1 MPKINLTEQ
10 LKFGKTFCPLPFI
23 SYHTNVKKQRK
34 LCCISPKVVDDTRL
48 TEIRTDILNDVE
60 VVECTKCYKQEES
73 KLISRRQ
80 QLLRDWLVNE
90 EDVVAAIETHLAG
103 NEPAYVDYDLRYSNL
118 CNLECQTCNATD
130 SSSIALRAGI
140 ALPFLQYEPEIDINK
155 NAKRIYFA
163 GGEPFLIK
171 SFSRL
176 LDTVENT
183 DCEIIINT
191 NATTLSSHMLLS
203 LDRFSNISFTVSID
217 GFGQLNE
224 QIRKN
229 SQWDKLES
237 NLEILANRYNGYQG
251 INVNTVV
258 QKDNVNHLLELG
270 QWIESKTITLWRLTV
285 LDKPEEF
292 HFSLN
297 NNITIPD
304 ELLELPIVRSNIET
318 LKTLEYIKD
327 YAKTK

>member
-1 MPKINLTEQ
+1 
-10 LKFGKTFCPLPFI
+10 
-23 SYHTNVKKQRK
+23 
-34 LCCISPKVVDDTRL
+34 
-48 TEIRTDILNDVE
+48 
-60 VVECTKCYKQEES
+60 
-73 KLISRRQ
+73 
-80 QLLRDWLVNE
+80 
-90 EDVVAAIETHLAG
+90 
-103 NEPAYVDYDLRYSNL
+103 
-118 CNLECQTCNATD
+118 
-130 SSSIALRAGI
+130 
-140 ALPFLQYEPEIDINK
+140 
-155 NAKRIYFA
+155 
-163 GGEPFLIK
+163 
-171 SFSRL
+171 
-176 LDTVENT
+176 
-183 DCEIIINT
+183 
-191 NATTLSSHMLLS
+191 MLLS